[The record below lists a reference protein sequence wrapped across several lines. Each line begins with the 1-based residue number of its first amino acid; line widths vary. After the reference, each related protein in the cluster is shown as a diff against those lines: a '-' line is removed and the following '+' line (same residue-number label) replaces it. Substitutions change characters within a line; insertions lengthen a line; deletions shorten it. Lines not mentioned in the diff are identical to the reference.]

1 MGTGNE
7 WEWARNVLFLSAPAE
22 NQGGPA
28 AERAAAQRGFQKPPL
43 SWRSPGRL
51 LARLHLFAGFH
62 GLLNMNWGKRKRGA
76 LKVGLLPRGRD
87 PKHRERP
94 GTFCSIEEITGL
106 AQGRVRL
113 PRRAEGCGRS
123 GRRSVAWPWY
133 QKGTCCALTTE
144 LHGLALARR
153 GAARGALG
161 QHDVEFASL
170 THPS

>member
-1 MGTGNE
+1 MFYFCRPLRRIKAGQRRSGRRRSGAFNTSVGLALA
-7 WEWARNVLFLSAPAE
+7 WTTVGASALVRRN
-22 NQGGPA
+22 
-28 AERAAAQRGFQKPPL
+28 
-43 SWRSPGRL
+43 
-51 LARLHLFAGFH
+51 H

>member
-1 MGTGNE
+1 MGVGKKCFIFVGPCGE
-7 WEWARNVLFLSAPAE
+7 SRRASGGAGGGAAGLSKTSVE
-22 NQGGPA
+22 
-28 AERAAAQRGFQKPPL
+28 
-43 SWRSPGRL
+43 
-51 LARLHLFAGFH
+51 LALAWTTVGASALVRRIH